1 MKKLYTIG
9 FTKKSAEEFF
19 ETLKENN
26 VKNLIDVRL
35 NNTSHLASFAKKD
48 HLKYFLTE
56 ICEINYFHYDFLA
69 PTKRILKDYKN
80 KKITWSQYEKEY
92 LNLLQQRNVVEK
104 IKPEILESSC
114 LLCSELKADKCHRR
128 LAAEYLADKF
138 DGFKIIH
145 L

>member
-19 ETLKENN
+19 ETLKQNN

-48 HLKYFLTE
+48 HLKYFLKE
-56 ICEINYFHYDFLA
+56 ICEIKYFHYDFLA
-69 PTKRILKDYKN
+69 PTKKILKDYKN
-80 KKITWSQYEKEY
+80 KKITWSNYEKEY
-92 LNLLQQRNVVEK
+92 LDLLQQRNAIEK
-104 IKPEILESSC
+104 VNPKILENSC
-114 LLCSELKADKCHRR
+114 LLCSELKADNCHRR
-128 LAAEYLADKF
+128 LAAEYLADKIS
-138 DGFKIIH
+138 GFKIIH